1 VRTALVCVRTP
12 STAQSITACASRLG
26 VTTIRT
32 AVSEAEALARL
43 EEQVAELILADTA
56 LSRSDPVGFTRRV
69 LSLAPRAVLLLFG
82 TDQPAVARAAVA
94 AGARGLIRVEEHEP
108 VAIVT
113 KALLLLGGP
122 RRATGGPGAAGPA
135 SGTVPVSGVP
145 AGGGR
150 TRTGVRPAGTTG
162 PGGAGSG
169 GAGSGGAGSGGAGS
183 GGAGSGGTG
192 TVLVP
197 AQRSDLPAG
206 GGSGEPAWRASL
218 TEREL
223 QVLRGM
229 AEGKSNAEIGRD
241 LFVSEDTVKT
251 HARRLF
257 RKLRARD
264 RAHAVAVGFRA
275 GALR

>member
-1 VRTALVCVRTP
+1 
-12 STAQSITACASRLG
+12 

-32 AVSEAEALARL
+32 AVSGAEALARL
-43 EEQVAELILADTA
+43 GEHPAELVLVDTA
-56 LSRSDPVGFTRRV
+56 LSRPDTAGFTRRA
-69 LSLAPRAVLLLFG
+69 LELAPRAVLLLFG
-82 TDQPAVARAAVA
+82 AEEPQVARAAVA
-94 AGARGLIRVEEHEP
+94 AGARGLIRAEEHDP
-108 VAIVT
+108 VATVT
-113 KALLLLGGP
+113 KALLLLGTP
-122 RRATGGPGAAGPA
+122 RRTTAGAGPA
-135 SGTVPVSGVP
+135 NGTPAP
-145 AGGGR
+145 AGSGPSAAGIAPGLGSSGSLPPGSP
-150 TRTGVRPAGTTG
+150 RTGARPPVPG
-162 PGGAGSG
+162 PGGPMVAGASM
-169 GAGSGGAGSGGAGS
+169 
-183 GGAGSGGTG
+183 
-192 TVLVP
+192 VLVP
-197 AQRSDLPAG
+197 AQRGDPPPAG
-206 GGSGEPAWRASL
+206 GGEPAPAGGEPAWRASL